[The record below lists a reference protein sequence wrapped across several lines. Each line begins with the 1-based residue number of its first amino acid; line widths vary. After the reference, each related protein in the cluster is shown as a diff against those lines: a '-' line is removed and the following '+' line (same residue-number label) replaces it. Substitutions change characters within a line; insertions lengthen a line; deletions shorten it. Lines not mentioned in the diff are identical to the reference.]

1 MKISY
6 NDERK
11 IMIQMEGNNKMT
23 KEQNLKMLIEKAKNV
38 KTIRLGAYIKDS
50 QFLQLENYIKTP
62 ELYECYQELIRRN
75 NLEMMY
81 EIKEF
86 TITFR
91 KHPKKEGFIVYV
103 KYGQSD
109 AIRFTILENKREI
122 NVYASKYVE
131 PFIDKIAET
140 TFEKALYN
148 QLSEAL
154 YKVVY

>member
-1 MKISY
+1 
-6 NDERK
+6 
-11 IMIQMEGNNKMT
+11 MEVQIKMVQ
-23 KEQNLKMLIEKAKNV
+23 EENLKTLIEKAKNV

-50 QFLQLENYIKTP
+50 QFLQLEKYIKAP
-62 ELYECYQELIRRN
+62 ELYDCYQELIRRN

-109 AIRFTILENKREI
+109 AIRFTVLEHKREI

-131 PFIDKIAET
+131 PFVDKIPEK
-140 TFEKALYN
+140 TFEKVLYT